1 MEIKI
6 GYDSTNKLY
15 IIPNNS
21 NMIINGNEIKPS
33 PLYFNNAKVLI
44 TKVEPKIYQT
54 TSSTRMIISY
64 EKENGEILSPEDY
77 KSELNNLKSFGKLDD
92 GGDDYDTDLIF
103 DSIESEVNYKH
114 FLREWKPTYE
124 NIISI
129 TNHDI
134 KIIEIPISEYDD
146 IIPLSTLDDI
156 KTIEEGLCEYLPN
169 PTKILIDYCE
179 SLGLT
184 FEGYISN
191 PRGNP
196 KTFSLSTHSGI
207 EYAKIE
213 QKYLFSGNKPIF
225 RRFIGS
231 YQACIQK
238 REKDMEFIKNGVD
251 EHFRRQEKTLLSSI
265 EKGKFYSSLLGIKDK
280 IDQLDVYKQKQPEKQ
295 HLLKVVDELIKKLS

>member
-33 PLYFNNAKVLI
+33 PLYFNNAKVLV

-64 EKENGEILSPEDY
+64 ENENGEILSPEEY
-77 KSELNNLKSFGKLDD
+77 NSELKSLKSFGKLEVD
-92 GGDDYDTDLIF
+92 DDYDVDLIF
-103 DSIESEVNYKH
+103 DSIESEVNYKY

-124 NIISI
+124 NIITI
-129 TNHDI
+129 TDYDI
-134 KIIEIPISEYDD
+134 IIVEIPISEYED
-146 IIPLSTLDDI
+146 IRPLYSLDDI

-169 PTKILIDYCE
+169 PVKILIDYCE

-184 FEGYISN
+184 FEGYTSS

-207 EYAKIE
+207 EYAQIE
-213 QKYLFSGNKPIF
+213 KKYLFSGNKPIF
-225 RRFIGS
+225 RKFIGS
-231 YQACIQK
+231 YQTCIQK
-238 REKDMEFIKNGVD
+238 KEKDVEFVKKGVD
-251 EHFRRQEKTLLSSI
+251 DHFKKQEKELLSSI
-265 EKGKFYSSLLGIKDK
+265 EKGKFYSSLLDIKSRITK
-280 IDQLDVYKQKQPEKQ
+280 LDVYTKKQSEKQ
-295 HLLKVVDELIKKLS
+295 FLLKVVDDLIKHLL